1 MFLGLLW
8 CNVGIA
14 NNNLIFIKC
23 YINKAYWPYIK
34 IDFDKKQVTYLI
46 KTKSGHRVQSDWPSE
61 FQTSEKSIF
70 KITKVT
76 DELIEARQGFLSKD
90 ITYDDGSIYQANN
103 TITINRIVG
112 SARLWFTTLKD
123 TRKDDTPE
131 PYVFDG
137 PGYWEAQDCEPIE
150 YKAKF

>member
-23 YINKAYWPYIK
+23 YISKAYWPYIK

-70 KITKVT
+70 KITNLKISRRNE
-76 DELIEARQGFLSKD
+76 DP
-90 ITYDDGSIYQANN
+90 
-103 TITINRIVG
+103 
-112 SARLWFTTLKD
+112 TT
-123 TRKDDTPE
+123 T
-131 PYVFDG
+131 
-137 PGYWEAQDCEPIE
+137 
-150 YKAKF
+150 